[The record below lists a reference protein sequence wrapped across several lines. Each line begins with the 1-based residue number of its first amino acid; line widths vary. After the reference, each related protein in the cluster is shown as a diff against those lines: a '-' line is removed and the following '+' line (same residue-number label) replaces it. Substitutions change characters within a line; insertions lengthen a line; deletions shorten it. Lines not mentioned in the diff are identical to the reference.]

1 MRGIRL
7 HRHFWLCVFMVCAA
21 AFAQDPIARGIEEF
35 HQGKYEPAKA
45 TLEQA
50 LKQKPGDAHART
62 FLALA
67 RAATGGCDAAT
78 PDLADIFAQNQA
90 ADLRRLSGLALVQCH
105 LARNRYELAL
115 PIALEP
121 QKQFPGDA
129 DVLYEAAKLHMK
141 AWNDV
146 VFQMYQKTPASYRVN
161 QVSAEIFEVQGRY
174 AEAAAEY
181 RKAIGK
187 NPAALNLH
195 FRLGRAL
202 LMQSH
207 APETLADAR
216 QEFEAELRL
225 NPSDAVAEYEIGQIL
240 LAENKPQDA
249 APRFERAL
257 AASPEF
263 GEALLAVAKM
273 RADAK
278 RYDEAIPLL
287 ERAVRLQPRNE
298 AAHYNLMLA
307 YRNAGRAVDALREK
321 AEIDKLQR
329 PPAGEFTEFLK
340 KLGEKAPNP

>member
-1 MRGIRL
+1 MPDTKATCFL
-7 HRHFWLCVFMVCAA
+7 FFATALL
-21 AFAQDPIARGIEEF
+21 AQDPVARGIEEF
-35 HQGKYEPAKA
+35 HQGHYESAKT

-78 PDLADIFAQNQA
+78 NELSDVFAQSKDT
-90 ADLRRLSGLALVQCH
+90 DLRRLAGLALAQCH
-105 LARNRYELAL
+105 LARNRCDAAL
-115 PIALEP
+115 PVVLEL
-121 QKQFPGDA
+121 QKQFPADA
-129 DVLYEAAKLHMK
+129 DVLYEAARLHMK

-146 VFQMYQKTPASYRVN
+146 VFQMFRKTPASYRVN

-174 AEAAAEY
+174 PEAVAEY
-181 RKAIGK
+181 RKAIEK
-187 NPAALNLH
+187 NSAALNLH

-207 APETLADAR
+207 SPETLTEAR
-216 QEFEAELRL
+216 KEFEVELEL
-225 NPSDAVAEYEIGQIL
+225 NPGDAVAEYEIGQIL
-240 LAENKPQDA
+240 LADNRPQDA
-249 APRFERAL
+249 APRFEHAL
-257 AASPEF
+257 ATSPDF

-278 RYDEAIPLL
+278 RYDEAIRLL
-287 ERAVRLQPRNE
+287 ERAVRLQPENE
-298 AAHYNLMLA
+298 AVHYNLMLA
-307 YRNAGRAVDALREK
+307 YRNAGRGADALREK

-340 KLGEKAPNP
+340 KLGEKAPNQ